1 MKHHSVQFQIDQLRQ
16 DKIILAVES
25 IAVMVFALFVSA
37 FLPQLLIR
45 YVYAN
50 QQLFEQPR
58 ALEYIPLIAFF
69 VGTIYFI
76 YATVMMVMKAI
87 KINKLQTEMTF
98 MADEC
103 SCGGDCGCGDHDD
116 NWEELDE
123 LDKMVEEAMAE
134 SKKDS
139 TASKNVAAAKKS
151 ATKTKKGKKSA
162 SKKK

>member
-16 DKIILAVES
+16 DKIILAIES

-50 QQLFEQPR
+50 QQLFEQP
-58 ALEYIPLIAFF
+58 ALLEYIPLVAFF
-69 VGTIYFI
+69 VGTVYFI
-76 YATVMMVMKAI
+76 YATVMMVMKAV
-87 KINKLQTEMTF
+87 KINKLQAEMTF
-98 MADEC
+98 MVDDC
-103 SCGGDCGCGDHDD
+103 SCGGDCGCGHADD

-134 SKKDS
+134 SK
-139 TASKNVAAAKKS
+139 NMAAAKKPAS
-151 ATKTKKGKKSA
+151 KTKKAKKSA

>member
-98 MADEC
+98 MAMT
-103 SCGGDCGCGDHDD
+103 S
-116 NWEELDE
+116 
-123 LDKMVEEAMAE
+123 
-134 SKKDS
+134 
-139 TASKNVAAAKKS
+139 
-151 ATKTKKGKKSA
+151 
-162 SKKK
+162 